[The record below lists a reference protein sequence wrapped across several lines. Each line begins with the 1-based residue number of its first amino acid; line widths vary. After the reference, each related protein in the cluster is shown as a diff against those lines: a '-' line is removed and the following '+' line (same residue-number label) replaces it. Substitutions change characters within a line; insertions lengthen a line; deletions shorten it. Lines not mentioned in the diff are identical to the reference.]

1 MLQIMKFQVL
11 PPTLKNMVSDSD
23 IAWEEDDSAIEAGED
38 DAEAGFPGTSTSTD
52 TPDAPQYGN
61 RVFASITYNVH
72 IDIYITIY
80 TGSPFEVTNDQI

>member
-11 PPTLKNMVSDSD
+11 PLTLKNMVSDSD

-52 TPDAPQYGN
+52 TPDDPHMVTESLLALHIMY
-61 RVFASITYNVH
+61 IWYIYNMY
-72 IDIYITIY
+72 YIHRQHFW
-80 TGSPFEVTNDQI
+80 SN

>member
-11 PPTLKNMVSDSD
+11 PLTLKNMVSDSD

-52 TPDAPQYGN
+52 TPDALHM
-61 RVFASITYNVH
+61 VAESLLAL
-72 IDIYITIY
+72 YIMYI
-80 TGSPFEVTNDQI
+80 